1 MINNNLKS
9 ENALNLTITFGSDA
23 NVYIA
28 TSPDVRGLVLEA
40 ATLDEI
46 YRQAEIA
53 IPELLRLNGA

>member
-1 MINNNLKS
+1 M
-9 ENALNLTITFGSDA
+9 NLTIIFDPDA

-46 YRQAEIA
+46 YREAEIA
-53 IPELLRLNGA
+53 IPELLRLNKA

>member
-9 ENALNLTITFGSDA
+9 ENALNLTIIFDPEA

>member
-1 MINNNLKS
+1 
-9 ENALNLTITFGSDA
+9 LNLTIIFDPDA

-46 YRQAEIA
+46 YREAEIA
-53 IPELLRLNGA
+53 VPELLRLNGE